1 MPSKPPVEPPPAS
14 RRSRLRALV
23 VDVSP
28 LRDSKQFRLLYFGQM
43 VSFIGSQITVVA
55 VPVQVYSITRST
67 LDVGLLGLVQ
77 LVPLLLCSLLGGSI
91 ADAFDRRKVLLV
103 TQVLLALCSVGLAV
117 NASLVHHLWIIYVLM
132 AASAAFVG
140 IDSPARNASVARMVT
155 AEQFSAA
162 AALQQTLMQVGVVVG
177 PAIGGLLI
185 AEVSIAAAFWVDVA
199 TFGAALTAVL
209 LMKPL
214 PPEHGGTK
222 VGFASIR
229 EGVRYLKGRQA
240 LQGTFVIDI
249 NAMVF
254 GMPRAVFPELAARVF
269 GGGPGTVG
277 LLYAAPGAG
286 ALFGALGSGWVTR
299 VRRQG
304 LAVLVAVAVWG
315 GAIAL
320 VGITPWLWLALAL
333 LAVAGAADVVS
344 AVFRNTILQLSVPD
358 RLRGRLSAIHLGV
371 VQGGPR
377 LGDAETGAATAVIG
391 PRGAVVTGG
400 LACVVGVAVI
410 GRLMPGLARWTRA
423 SLADDPDLQPPP
435 DLEGIAP
442 A

>member
-1 MPSKPPVEPPPAS
+1 MSDPT
-14 RRSRLRALV
+14 RRSRLKALV
-23 VDVSP
+23 VDITP
-28 LRDSKQFRLLYFGQM
+28 LRDSRQFRLLYFGQM

-55 VPVQVYSITRST
+55 VPVQVYALTHST
-67 LDVGLLGLVQ
+67 LKVGLLGLVQ

-103 TQVLLALCSVGLAV
+103 TQILLAGCSVGLAL
-117 NASLVHHLWIIYVLM
+117 NASIGGQHLWLIYLLM
-132 AASAAFVG
+132 AVSAAFTG
-140 IDSPARNASVARMVT
+140 IDAPTRTASVARMVT

-162 AALQQTLMQVGVVVG
+162 AALQQSLMQMGFIVG

-185 AEVSIAAAFWVDVA
+185 AKVSLAAAFWVDVA
-199 TFGAALTAVL
+199 TFGAALVAVT
-209 LMKPL
+209 LMEPL

-222 VGFASIR
+222 VGFASIG
-229 EGVRYLKGRQA
+229 EGIHHLKGRRA

-254 GMPRAVFPELAARVF
+254 GMPRAVFPELATRVF
-269 GGGPGTVG
+269 GGGAGAVG

-286 ALFGALGSGWVTR
+286 ALLGALSSGWVTR
-299 VRRQG
+299 IRRQG
-304 LAVLVAVAVWG
+304 MAVLIAVVVWG
-315 GAIAL
+315 GAVAL
-320 VGITPWLWLALAL
+320 VGVSPWLWLALVL

-358 RLRGRLSAIHLGV
+358 RLRGRLSAIHLAV

-391 PRGAVVTGG
+391 PRGAVVSGG
-400 LACVVGVAVI
+400 LACILGVAVI
-410 GRLMPGLARWTRA
+410 ARLMPSLAGWTRL
-423 SLADDPDLQPPP
+423 SLADDPGSAEPMGPLD
-435 DLEGIAP
+435 ESGRV
-442 A
+442 